1 MLASGGS
8 NQNFAAAVA
17 LDARKSRLQD
27 GVCRIA
33 GTGKLLSGLR
43 QGGAGAN
50 DDSGGSKA
58 TAQRK
63 DGAGRTGTGNR
74 RTEASPDPRPSPWAT
89 WRIFSRGSGC
99 IHFQPYS
106 ISGSGVDRTY
116 FLRDFL
122 SHP

>member
-33 GTGKLLSGLR
+33 GTGKLLSGLW

-58 TAQRK
+58 TAQRW
-63 DGAGRTGTGNR
+63 DGAGRTGTGNGR
-74 RTEASPDPRPSPWAT
+74 DGSLSRFKAVPTGNVT
-89 WRIFSRGSGC
+89 IFPRGSL
-99 IHFQPYS
+99 HPFS
-106 ISGSGVDRTY
+106 IIFNFRVGRGKC
-116 FLRDFL
+116 
-122 SHP
+122 